1 MKPNF
6 GKRSSAGFNN
16 CSNVHPISI
25 CSWHNWTSSWIWT
38 IFQIGLVLIS
48 TPGICV
54 MTPGKPSYSID
65 GNDSQVHS
73 SIYIIKWRRVSKLSL
88 WQTNTFSWSRSREID
103 LISPDCQTV
112 GFYFLKEVGSGGG
125 GLSADQLFANNFF
138 LVIHPLFSNLFGI
151 EHRSVIVVGIITKQY
166 QVSTPSSGK
175 MFKPFRFYGDTSATK
190 NFPQAVLPSH
200 HHMIFVQWQCWVSFW
215 NGCWG
220 FGRLPMQWSESV
232 SMNIDF
238 YFFEGLDKF
247 F

>member
-1 MKPNF
+1 
-6 GKRSSAGFNN
+6 
-16 CSNVHPISI
+16 
-25 CSWHNWTSSWIWT
+25 
-38 IFQIGLVLIS
+38 
-48 TPGICV
+48 

-73 SIYIIKWRRVSKLSL
+73 SIYIIKGRIVSKLSL

-125 GLSADQLFANNFF
+125 GGLSADQLFANDFF
-138 LVIHPLFSNLFGI
+138 LVIHPLFSDLFGI

-175 MFKPFRFYGDTSATK
+175 IFKPCRCYNVLWWYISNQELSSNSVALPSSYDICSV
-190 NFPQAVLPSH
+190 AVLSEFLEWMLRIWKTH
-200 HHMIFVQWQCWVSFW
+200 IFAPNAMVGV
-215 NGCWG
+215 G
-220 FGRLPMQWSESV
+220 FNEYWLLLC
-232 SMNIDF
+232 
-238 YFFEGLDKF
+238 EGLDNF

>member
-1 MKPNF
+1 
-6 GKRSSAGFNN
+6 
-16 CSNVHPISI
+16 
-25 CSWHNWTSSWIWT
+25 
-38 IFQIGLVLIS
+38 
-48 TPGICV
+48 

-73 SIYIIKWRRVSKLSL
+73 SIYIIKGRRVSKLSL

-175 MFKPFRFYGDTSATK
+175 FLSLLDVTMFYGDISAIK
-190 NFPQAVLPSH
+190 NFPQAMLPSH
-200 HHMIFVQWQCWVSFW
+200 HNMIFVQWQCWVSFW

-220 FGRLPMQWSESV
+220 FGRLISLLPMQWSESV

-247 F
+247 V

>member
-6 GKRSSAGFNN
+6 EKRSIAGFNN

-65 GNDSQVHS
+65 GNDRQIHS
-73 SIYIIKWRRVSKLSL
+73 SIYIIKGRRVSKLSL

-112 GFYFLKEVGSGGG
+112 GFYFLKEAAAAGDSWV
-125 GLSADQLFANNFF
+125 AINF
-138 LVIHPLFSNLFGI
+138 LL
-151 EHRSVIVVGIITKQY
+151 
-166 QVSTPSSGK
+166 
-175 MFKPFRFYGDTSATK
+175 
-190 NFPQAVLPSH
+190 
-200 HHMIFVQWQCWVSFW
+200 
-215 NGCWG
+215 
-220 FGRLPMQWSESV
+220 ESV
-232 SMNIDF
+232 FGFCDSPS
-238 YFFEGLDKF
+238 L
-247 F
+247 

>member
-1 MKPNF
+1 
-6 GKRSSAGFNN
+6 
-16 CSNVHPISI
+16 
-25 CSWHNWTSSWIWT
+25 
-38 IFQIGLVLIS
+38 
-48 TPGICV
+48 
-54 MTPGKPSYSID
+54 MTQGKPSYSID

-73 SIYIIKWRRVSKLSL
+73 SIYIIKGRRVSKLSL

-125 GLSADQLFANNFF
+125 GGLSADQLFANDFF

-175 MFKPFRFYGDTSATK
+175 MFKPFRFYDDISATK

-220 FGRLPMQWSESV
+220 FGRLISLLPMQWSQSV

-247 F
+247 V

>member
-1 MKPNF
+1 MATIARF
-6 GKRSSAGFNN
+6 T
-16 CSNVHPISI
+16 VQY
-25 CSWHNWTSSWIWT
+25 TSL
-38 IFQIGLVLIS
+38 G
-48 TPGICV
+48 
-54 MTPGKPSYSID
+54 
-65 GNDSQVHS
+65 
-73 SIYIIKWRRVSKLSL
+73 RRVSKLSL

-175 MFKPFRFYGDTSATK
+175 MFKPFSVLWWYISNQELSSSSVA
-190 NFPQAVLPSH
+190 FPSSYDICSVAVLSEFLEWMLRIWKTHIIAPNA
-200 HHMIFVQWQCWVSFW
+200 MVWV
-215 NGCWG
+215 G
-220 FGRLPMQWSESV
+220 FNEYWLLLC
-232 SMNIDF
+232 
-238 YFFEGLDKF
+238 EGLDNF